1 MNALFFF
8 DLMIAL
14 TIVLV
19 SLYLINPRIFEF
31 YEEDE
36 PCLIDPVVE
45 KLKAQVQRF
54 FDARTTPWTGH
65 LEILNTKKKNVLKK
79 IKLCGGTSSYT
90 IDKKTTYI
98 CTKDP
103 DTDKYYED
111 NMLMHVLLHEISH
124 VICTEIGHTRLF
136 DDIFQ
141 QLMNE
146 AHDFGIYDKTL
157 PLISNYCGVTH
168 ADTYTVI

>member
-8 DLMIAL
+8 DLIIAL
-14 TIVLV
+14 IIVSV
-19 SLYLINPRIFEF
+19 ILYLINPKIFEF
-31 YEEDE
+31 YEDE
-36 PCLIDPVVE
+36 PCLYDPVVE
-45 KLKAQVQRF
+45 MLKAKVERF

-65 LEILNTKKKNVLKK
+65 LEILNNKKKNVLKK
-79 IKLCGGTSSYT
+79 LRLCKGSSSYT
-90 IDKKTTYI
+90 LDKKITYI

-103 DTDKYYED
+103 KTDKYYDD

-124 VICTEIGHTRLF
+124 VISTEIGHTKTF

-146 AHDFGIYDKTL
+146 GHAFGIYDKTL
-157 PLISNYCGVTH
+157 PLVSNYCGTSS
-168 ADTYTVI
+168 ADTYTV